1 MDIYNQNK
9 RLNNNNIVLKHESNS
24 NINFKNYYFDL
35 NSNDSSFFYNNNNF
49 ENSIYN
55 NFKLINENEIYN
67 KNKLLSKSFILKE
80 NRNFNEKISE
90 IMEKYKYSPINEGEG
105 NNNLK
110 DISYLF
116 QKKFRKK
123 YKLEKQKMLNFLKNK
138 NKSSENLF
146 NKLYNNVNNK
156 SINIISNIKEELIGD
171 QNENKHNNNEK
182 NDSNNDSLINS
193 KIKIDFFEPNFQ
205 NSIQSFNTI
214 LKNKIIY
221 EDMMINF
228 QKKLYNNYSFQIQR
242 HNYLKKFFSKNKQNN
257 DKKLPKIK
265 ITTKIDKNND
275 MSWLEDDFSNSLNK
289 KKIKNIS
296 ILSYIYFNQ
305 NSKNNPYLNNN
316 EKNSIDIN
324 NFYLFSY
331 YIYPQK
337 NFPESREEFVFT
349 QNENYDILL
358 FGGFASNKANILWKF
373 FPNLKSFK
381 IEKVSNNIN
390 CRSCHTGIIHQRKF
404 IIFGGKLYNSNIF
417 GDIEIYNMDNKI
429 WYSPNLKTV
438 NKLKLRRN
446 HISVSIGNQMF
457 IHGGIDEDDNF
468 LKDCYVLN
476 YSPLKWQNI
485 NTSDYI
491 PQLAFHK
498 CCLVLPKSIRKN
510 KYLNIYKIPEDNS
523 VKTINIMN
531 KIKIKG
537 LYIFGGKINEYNI
550 NKDLICMLLK
560 KPVEFIKIKTN
571 GIGPIPRYNSSINY
585 YEEGNFIIIHGGRND
600 DKSENYALNDT
611 FLLELFTLN
620 WLKVEYFNDLN
631 NLIVNRRYCHESII
645 FDNKLYIFGGMDN
658 NNILKSEMFII
669 ELDSNNKI
677 LMKKQENAFDKII
690 KKLKYKN

>member
-1 MDIYNQNK
+1 MENYKQNIYFK
-9 RLNNNNIVLKHESNS
+9 RTNNDNNLFIKQYKSNS
-24 NINFKNYYFDL
+24 NINFKNENFDL
-35 NSNDSSFFYNNNNF
+35 YSFDS
-49 ENSIYN
+49 SIYN
-55 NFKLINENEIYN
+55 NFDNYENSNFNLINDNEIYN
-67 KNKLLSKSFILKE
+67 KNKILSKSFILKE
-80 NRNFNEKISE
+80 NKNFSKKFSE
-90 IMEKYKYSPINEGEG
+90 IMEKYKYSPINENKE

-156 SINIISNIKEELIGD
+156 SINIISNLKEDLIND
-171 QNENKHNNNEK
+171 QKENNNNSNEN
-182 NDSNNDSLINS
+182 NNDSKNLINS
-193 KIKIDFFEPNFQ
+193 KIKVDFFNPNFK

-242 HNYLKKFFSKNKQNN
+242 HNYLKKFFSNDNN
-257 DKKLPKIK
+257 NKLPKIK
-265 ITTKIDKNND
+265 ITTKINKNND
-275 MSWLEDDFSNSLNK
+275 LSWLENNFTNSLNK

-305 NSKNNPYLNNN
+305 NSKNNPNLNKN
-316 EKNSIDIN
+316 EKKIEFN

-349 QNENYDILL
+349 QNETNDILL
-358 FGGFASNKANILWKF
+358 FGGFASNKSNILWKF
-373 FPNLKSFK
+373 LPNLKSFK
-381 IEKVSNNIN
+381 IEKISNNIN
-390 CRSCHTGIIHQRKF
+390 CRSCHTGIIHHHKF

-417 GDIEIYNMDNKI
+417 GDIEIYNMDNKM
-429 WYSPNLKTV
+429 WYSPNLKTF

-446 HISVSIGNQMF
+446 HIGVSIGNQMF
-457 IHGGIDEDDNF
+457 IHGGIDEDDNY
-468 LKDCYVLN
+468 LKDCYLLN

-485 NTSDYI
+485 ITSEYI

-510 KYLNIYKIPEDNS
+510 KYLNIYKIPEENNLN
-523 VKTINIMN
+523 TINIMN

-537 LYIFGGKINEYNI
+537 LYIFGGKINENNI

-560 KPVEFIKIKTN
+560 KPVEFIKITTN

-600 DKSENYALNDT
+600 DKSDNYALNDT

-620 WLKVEYFNDLN
+620 WLKVEYYNDIN

-645 FDNKLYIFGGMDN
+645 FDNKLYIFGGMDS

-669 ELDSNNKI
+669 ELDSNNRI

-690 KKLKYKN
+690 KKFKSKNKM